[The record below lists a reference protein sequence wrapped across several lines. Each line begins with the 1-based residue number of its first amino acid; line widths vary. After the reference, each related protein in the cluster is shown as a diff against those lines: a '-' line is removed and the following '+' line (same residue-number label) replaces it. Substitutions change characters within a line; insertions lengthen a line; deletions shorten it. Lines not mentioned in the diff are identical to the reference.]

1 MVLSVYDFILKG
13 ITRLVYW
20 FSEAGDVDIYFG
32 KLT

>member
-1 MVLSVYDFILKG
+1 MVLSVNDFILKG

-20 FSEAGDVDIYFG
+20 FTEAGVVDIHFG